1 MYMFIFVHILY
12 RHLHVNIDGSDYD
25 DSDTLFFLA
34 FFFGLVY
41 KLFRK
46 SEITFIDIRF
56 GLMDMW
62 GNSK

>member
-1 MYMFIFVHILY
+1 
-12 RHLHVNIDGSDYD
+12 VNIDGSDYD